1 MRLTKE
7 FTELLAKNIVRSL
20 LDKDLIIWEDS
31 AEKLQTIIN
40 GIITEDLMVEDRL
53 NEEVKTLNDVRLDIT
68 RVMTD
73 ILQLDDKADA
83 EARRIL
89 NSYSNAPREGSPEW
103 DIMYQKHFDEYMNK
117 QSH

>member
-1 MRLTKE
+1 MKISRDRINHISSL
-7 FTELLAKNIVRSL
+7 IVRDFAKRDE
-20 LDKDLIIWEDS
+20 LDYKVD
-31 AEKLQTIIN
+31 
-40 GIITEDLMVEDRL
+40 
-53 NEEVKTLNDVRLDIT
+53 LNDVRLDIT

-117 QSH
+117 QSR

>member
-1 MRLTKE
+1 MKISRDKINHISSL
-7 FTELLAKNIVRSL
+7 IVRDFANRDE
-20 LDKDLIIWEDS
+20 LDYKVD
-31 AEKLQTIIN
+31 
-40 GIITEDLMVEDRL
+40 
-53 NEEVKTLNDVRLDIT
+53 LNDVRLDIT

-73 ILQLDDKADA
+73 ILQLDDKGDA

-117 QSH
+117 QSR